1 MIMSHYGISVVIN
14 VRLNDSQDTLK
25 TDAHKKTCPEF
36 YIINPYNPVTGNFI
50 ARGTAMLAIMMLA
63 IMKSIWTAAI
73 PVYLRRIVYAA
84 LHTHMKTAAQPVFI

>member
-1 MIMSHYGISVVIN
+1 MIMSHYGISDVIN
-14 VRLNDSQDTLK
+14 VRLYDSQDELK
-25 TDAHKKTCPEF
+25 TGACKKTCPDF
-36 YIINPYNPVTGNFI
+36 TWSTHTRPVTANCI
-50 ARGTAMLAIMMLA
+50 ARGTEMLA